1 MSEPTDASTLK
12 TFTVTFSR
20 SGITTSCRSDEF
32 ILDAGEAAGIALAYS
47 CREGACGTCK
57 LRLVSG
63 QVDMNHN
70 GGIRQ
75 REIDRGMIL
84 ICCSHPL
91 SDLVIE

>member
-1 MSEPTDASTLK
+1 MVGVTLGSPVIQYLGWRDL
-12 TFTVTFSR
+12 FWGQLMLLVV
-20 SGITTSCRSDEF
+20 
-32 ILDAGEAAGIALAYS
+32 AAGIALAYS

-63 QVDMNHN
+63 QVQMDHN